1 MERVRL
7 GNSDLEVTR
16 LCLGTWNMSGQAGW
30 GPDIEEAISVV
41 RHVLDTGCNFID
53 TARAYGDGR
62 SESIVGQAVK
72 GRREQVVIATK
83 MMQTEPD
90 EVAPTVAQSLQCLD
104 TDYVDLYICHWPV
117 KRLAMEP
124 FFEELVKLR
133 EQGKI
138 RTLGVSNFDRQ
149 QMAIA
154 LTYGAVSLQ
163 PPFSVVW
170 RVPDELLTFCRENN
184 IAVTPYSPLAQGLLT
199 GRYTRDPAMRAG
211 GHHERNVLFSQE
223 LWPHAMEAASAVDA
237 VADRL
242 GLTSAQVALAWV
254 LNTPGITGTL
264 LGASRPAQWDQNLEA
279 LNIELS
285 RDDYDEL
292 DAAGRAVWDRFGR
305 EENLWAWDPG

>member
-1 MERVRL
+1 M
-7 GNSDLEVTR
+7 
-16 LCLGTWNMSGQAGW
+16 
-30 GPDIEEAISVV
+30 
-41 RHVLDTGCNFID
+41 
-53 TARAYGDGR
+53 
-62 SESIVGQAVK
+62 K

-90 EVAPTVAQSLQCLD
+90 EVAPTVAQRLQCLD
-104 TDYVDLYICHWPV
+104 TDYVDLYICYWPV

-138 RTLGVSNFDRQ
+138 RTLGVSNFDCQ

-170 RVPDELLTFCRENN
+170 RVPGELLTFCRENN

-254 LNTPGITGTL
+254 T
-264 LGASRPAQWDQNLEA
+264 RPAAPCGIASGARRTSGRGIRASVPDLRR
-279 LNIELS
+279 LS
-285 RDDYDEL
+285 P
-292 DAAGRAVWDRFGR
+292 DRRQPGR
-305 EENLWAWDPG
+305 EG